1 MHQSVRIRLAPA
13 AVSLLVGFA
22 FPAIAAASAP
32 SGTTPVFKLI
42 EGKAWSSYPY
52 SPPVLHIPAG
62 KTVALELTDNIGG
75 CGLVTVF
82 PHLGPQGKTVSIRVP
97 VGDTKRILIH
107 APKPGKYVYHCS
119 ENMWYGEIVA
129 E

>member
-13 AVSLLVGFA
+13 AASLLVVFA
-22 FPAIAAASAP
+22 LPAIAAASAP

>member
-1 MHQSVRIRLAPA
+1 MHNSVLIRLAPA
-13 AVSLLVGFA
+13 VTSLLAVLFL
-22 FPAIAAASAP
+22 PTIAAASAP
-32 SGTTPVFKLI
+32 SDATPVFKLI

-52 SPPVLHIPAG
+52 SPSVLHIPAG

-82 PHLGPQGKTVSIRVP
+82 PHLGPQGETVSVRVP